1 MKKFSLLN
9 PKALRSSYN
18 NDNGCIALEDGTL
31 ICYGKTDKY
40 VEVEQ
45 SAYYNDYRVIVQKP
59 FEDFNTTVTVDNEQ
73 VQLVFIN
80 PPVVIVN
87 QASNADYLYGNI
99 VGVTRNVN
107 RIENI
112 TFSRSREGTGWIAP
126 HYIAIGRWK

>member
-1 MKKFSLLN
+1 MKKFNFLN
-9 PKALRSSYN
+9 TKAIRSSYDA
-18 NDNGCIALEDGTL
+18 DNGCIALEDGTL

-59 FEDFNTTVTVDNEQ
+59 FGDFYTTVTVDNER
-73 VQLVFIN
+73 VQLAFIN